1 MTIQGLAYMNQC
13 LEDLGIPYE
22 YMMWTGDL
30 QDPYFVGEYSEIQT
44 DNEDGLIE
52 SDFIL
57 TGTTKT
63 NYLGLEQI
71 KEQIRNYFTCDG
83 LTDIMENGWGI
94 AISYETAF
102 PVPSIEEGV
111 SRINIT
117 LRVKEWKGE

>member
-1 MTIQGLAYMNQC
+1 MTTQGLTYMKQC

-52 SDFIL
+52 SDFFL
-57 TGTTKT
+57 TGTTKQT
-63 NYLGLEQI
+63 YLELEQI

-83 LTDIMENGWGI
+83 ITDIMENGWGI
-94 AISYETAF
+94 AVSYETAF